1 MRIALLSAASSVH
14 TQRWAN
20 AYALRGHEVHLVTQH
35 PSTEGYHHSIVQ
47 RPLSHIGGAGYL
59 LNGPRLTRL
68 LRELKPDLVN
78 AHYATGYG
86 TLARSIRGVPVVL
99 NVWGSDVFD
108 FPLKSPLHRWWVRR
122 NILAATLVV
131 STSEVMADRTQ
142 ALVPERA
149 RPRVVPFGVET
160 GRFQPRSPRAASG
173 TVTIGTV
180 KTLSNKYGID
190 TLIRAFALARDTMSG
205 ADLRLRIVGDGPER
219 RALSDLAVSLGLVD
233 SIDLIGRV
241 SHEEVPDQLRA
252 LDVFVALSRSD
263 SESFGVAV
271 IEASACA
278 LPVVVSDAGGLP
290 EVVLNGTTGA
300 VVRRDD
306 PRAAAEAIVRLANS
320 VDLRSQWGSAGRAH
334 VQANY
339 EWERCV
345 DRMEA
350 VLHETVTTYRRP

>member
-1 MRIALLSAASSVH
+1 MRIVLLSAATSVH

-35 PSTEGYHHSIVQ
+35 PSKEGCHNSVVQ
-47 RPLSHIGGAGYL
+47 HPLSHSGGLGYL
-59 LNGPRLTRL
+59 LNGPRFDRL
-68 LRELKPDLVN
+68 LRELKPDVVN

-86 TLARSIRGVPVVL
+86 TLGRAVRGVPVVL

-108 FPLKSPLHRWWVRR
+108 FPLKSAVHRWWVRR

-131 STSEVMADRTQ
+131 STSEVMADRTLT
-142 ALVPERA
+142 LVPERA
-149 RPRVVPFGVET
+149 RPRVVPFGVDTE
-160 GRFQPRSPRAASG
+160 RFKPKTEHVPTG

-180 KTLSNKYGID
+180 KTLSNKYGVD
-190 TLIRAFALARDTMSG
+190 TLVRAFALVRERTPG
-205 ADLRLRIVGDGPER
+205 TDLRLRIVGDGPER
-219 RALSDLAVSLGLVD
+219 QALSDLVVSLGLNGSVD
-233 SIDLIGRV
+233 LVGRV
-241 SHEEVPDQLRA
+241 SHDKVPDQLRA

-271 IEASACA
+271 IEAGACA
-278 LPVVVSDAGGLP
+278 LPVVVSEAGGLP

-306 PRAAAEAIVRLANS
+306 PAAAAEAIARLAS
-320 VDLRSQWGSAGRAH
+320 SADLRGQWGRAGRAH
-334 VQANY
+334 VQATY

-350 VLHETVTTYRRP
+350 VLRDAVTTFQAA